1 MAKGTG
7 FGGQV
12 TWKFDEQVKTTRNG
26 KKYVAGKAHIQAT
39 VTDALGNVTELNEEE
54 KVFASSD
61 FETGEFKVPESAFRK
76 GVTMVGYFSK
86 VEKDDKGT
94 TFFFSPD
101 EVKGGGAPPA
111 GYKSAPASGGEAQ
124 AQPQAARNV
133 TTFEE
138 AVAVLQAANEALG
151 VEATS
156 EQATSL
162 FIAWQQGR
170 ISSPAD
176 KEAAAIADAMGG
188 RVVEDPDEG
197 SIPF

>member
-26 KKYVAGKAHIQAT
+26 KKYVAGKARIQAT
-39 VTDALGNVTELNEEE
+39 VTDALGNVTQLDAEE

-86 VEKDDKGT
+86 REEDEKGV

-101 EVKGGGAPPA
+101 EVKGGAPPA
-111 GYKSAPASGGEAQ
+111 GYKPAPASGGAE

-138 AVAVLQAANEALG
+138 AVGVLKAANKALG
-151 VEATS
+151 VPMATP

-170 ISSPAD
+170 VSSPAD
-176 KEAAAIADAMGG
+176 PEAAAIADAMGG
-188 RVVEDPDEG
+188 RVVNDPKDGE
-197 SIPF
+197 IPW